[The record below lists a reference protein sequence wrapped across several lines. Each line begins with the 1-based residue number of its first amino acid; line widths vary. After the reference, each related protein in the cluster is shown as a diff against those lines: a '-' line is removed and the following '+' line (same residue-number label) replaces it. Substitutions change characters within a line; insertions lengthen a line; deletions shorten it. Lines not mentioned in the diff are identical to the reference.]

1 MWRLP
6 GVARAS
12 PGAAAISL
20 RDQDARRSGLATAI
34 QAEMCSQRCSAKPRL
49 PRRFRC
55 SGWAPPTRRCHGA
68 LLADPLVQIPAFGPV
83 NRLPRRNRRS
93 RIALRTRRSR
103 PRRDCQDG
111 HRHRNNHPEDEH
123 ESVRFRCHVFLLAP
137 DRCAVADVEVERR
150 DICDA
155 RHTSVV

>member
-12 PGAAAISL
+12 PGVAAISSGRPPLGSRNCYPGGDVLAAL
-20 RDQDARRSGLATAI
+20 RRETSTA
-34 QAEMCSQRCSAKPRL
+34 QTVPVLRVGSAHPTL
-49 PRRFRC
+49 P
-55 SGWAPPTRRCHGA
+55 GA